1 MNIFEEKGVNITSIE
16 SLGEFGLIDHLT
28 KDIKLKNES
37 SILGIG
43 DDAAVI
49 VFLGGFKP
57 FLSVIESDFRP
68 GDGPA

>member
-43 DDAAVI
+43 
-49 VFLGGFKP
+49 
-57 FLSVIESDFRP
+57 
-68 GDGPA
+68 